1 MMDTTTNDPTKRYA
15 LAREVVAQEQA
26 YLDNVYAEE
35 QAKDEPCPVFSEY
48 LDIQITALIVF
59 LEKLSPEDT
68 VAVDS
73 VLDGTAIARIITPPD
88 PTNTN
93 PRASYRPEDPVMPSV
108 VAREGVN
115 RERSRVSVECILEE
129 RKEMPCPVLVEFFD
143 TQITALLWLH
153 QNLSTSN
160 TAAIDAI
167 LSKNWLAVA
176 QPAVQAQGGEHA

>member
-1 MMDTTTNDPTKRYA
+1 MNTTTNDPTKRYA

-48 LDIQITALIVF
+48 LDAQITTLIVF

-73 VLDGTAIARIITPPD
+73 VLDGTAIARIITPQVPAIHTFCQSDD
-88 PTNTN
+88 PAM
-93 PRASYRPEDPVMPSV
+93 RYV
-108 VAREGVN
+108 VACEAING
-115 RERSRVSVECILEE
+115 ECARVSGKGIREE
-129 RKEMPCPVLVEFFD
+129 DKEMPCAVLVEFLEIQATVLQLFHHD
-143 TQITALLWLH
+143 LCPEH
-153 QNLSTSN
+153 

-167 LSKNWLAVA
+167 LNRNRLAVA
-176 QPAVQAQGGEHA
+176 QPVVQAHGVEHA